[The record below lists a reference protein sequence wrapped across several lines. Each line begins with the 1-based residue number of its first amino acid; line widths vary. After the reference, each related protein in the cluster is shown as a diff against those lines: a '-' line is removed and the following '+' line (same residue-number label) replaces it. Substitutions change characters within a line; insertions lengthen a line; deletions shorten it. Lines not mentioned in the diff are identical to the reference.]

1 MKIIIVGLGQTGKR
15 LAVVAS
21 REHHDVVV
29 VDSRREAVEEITEK
43 YNVNGVVGSGG
54 SRRIL
59 MQAGAQNADL
69 LIALTPHDELNIL
82 SCMTAKKLGT
92 RDTSARIQKPEFD
105 QDEAYIMEEY
115 GIDRLLNPDKEA
127 AKELLWHI
135 ELSGALRTEAF
146 YDRKAMIVELTVEE
160 SSPLVNMTM
169 QQVKEFFDTDM
180 LVAAVHRKREMI
192 IPDGA
197 VRIQSQDKLEII
209 VSVKSVRGIFSRLH
223 MKKKQVK
230 NVLMVGCGTAGYYLA
245 KELEPS
251 GYSVKI
257 LEKDRERCIEL
268 MKLFPQAQVICGDAV
283 DTRTLK
289 EEGIRKMD
297 ACVSMTGDDRT
308 NLAVSLFA
316 HSEGVT
322 QVLAKI
328 NEMGYEQLL
337 KETDINVCVSPSSV
351 IVEKLLSVIRNLASS
366 DRSRIKKLYRI
377 ADDKAE
383 AIAFEVSDT
392 CGKIGIPFCS
402 PEFKLKKR
410 ILIAAIIRGQEI
422 IIPNGSSSIQTSDT
436 VVVVTDVD
444 NVLNELDDI
453 FIQS

>member
-146 YDRKAMIVELTVEE
+146 FDRKAMIVELTVEE

-209 VSVKSVRGIFSRLH
+209 V
-223 MKKKQVK
+223 
-230 NVLMVGCGTAGYYLA
+230 
-245 KELEPS
+245 
-251 GYSVKI
+251 
-257 LEKDRERCIEL
+257 
-268 MKLFPQAQVICGDAV
+268 
-283 DTRTLK
+283 
-289 EEGIRKMD
+289 
-297 ACVSMTGDDRT
+297 
-308 NLAVSLFA
+308 
-316 HSEGVT
+316 
-322 QVLAKI
+322 
-328 NEMGYEQLL
+328 
-337 KETDINVCVSPSSV
+337 
-351 IVEKLLSVIRNLASS
+351 
-366 DRSRIKKLYRI
+366 
-377 ADDKAE
+377 
-383 AIAFEVSDT
+383 
-392 CGKIGIPFCS
+392 
-402 PEFKLKKR
+402 
-410 ILIAAIIRGQEI
+410 
-422 IIPNGSSSIQTSDT
+422 
-436 VVVVTDVD
+436 
-444 NVLNELDDI
+444 
-453 FIQS
+453 